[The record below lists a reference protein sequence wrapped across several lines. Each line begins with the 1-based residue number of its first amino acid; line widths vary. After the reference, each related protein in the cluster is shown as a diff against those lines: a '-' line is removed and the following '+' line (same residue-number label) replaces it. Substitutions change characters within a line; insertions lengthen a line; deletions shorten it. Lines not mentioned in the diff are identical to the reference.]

1 MTQPCYKCPD
11 RCQNCHASC
20 GKYAAFR
27 AELDKRR
34 EYNKQ
39 FQFIDPMP
47 HSHEMEKKNRRKK
60 YKGGQAMNEP
70 TNEYIMAI
78 KPEWVALIESKQKTL
93 EIRRT
98 APYISPPVSENNP
111 IDVWVYETKGNGG
124 RGQVVG
130 RFLCCNIRTFDAHRD
145 DLPLRRAARV
155 PWEKLKEYQGD
166 NTHLYAWDI
175 TYYKKLAVPLPL
187 SALGCQFA
195 PQSWCKRKKEKRA

>member
-39 FQFIDPMP
+39 FQPIDPMP
-47 HSHEMEKKNRRKK
+47 YSHEMEKKNRRRK
-60 YKGGQAMNEP
+60 YKRGQPMNKP

-78 KPEWVALIESKQKTL
+78 KPEWVALIESKEKTL

-98 APYISPPVSENNP
+98 TPYISPPAFPGKSSKNTR
-111 IDVWVYETKGNGG
+111 ETAHACTPGKSPTTKSWPSRCLCPLWAASSRRN
-124 RGQVVG
+124 RGASAK
-130 RFLCCNIRTFDAHRD
+130 RRKEHEKPLFLRNDPPGTRH
-145 DLPLRRAARV
+145 
-155 PWEKLKEYQGD
+155 E
-166 NTHLYAWDI
+166 
-175 TYYKKLAVPLPL
+175 
-187 SALGCQFA
+187 
-195 PQSWCKRKKEKRA
+195 